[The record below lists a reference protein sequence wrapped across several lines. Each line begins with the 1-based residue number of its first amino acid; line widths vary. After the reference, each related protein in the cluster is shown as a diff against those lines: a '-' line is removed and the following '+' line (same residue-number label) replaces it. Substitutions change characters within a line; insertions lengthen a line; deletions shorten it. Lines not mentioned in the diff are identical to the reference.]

1 MLSKFKTDYEIWAKF
16 SLNFVLFKLLEAF
29 CDVSA
34 FGRGEIISIGLAFKI
49 GGRLGFRRK

>member
-29 CDVSA
+29 ATFALFD
-34 FGRGEIISIGLAFKI
+34 EEKLSIGLAFKI
-49 GGRLGFRRK
+49 GERLGFRRK

>member
-29 CDVSA
+29 ATFALLD
-34 FGRGEIISIGLAFKI
+34 EEKLSIDLVFKI
-49 GGRLGFRRK
+49 GGRLGFRCK

>member
-29 CDVSA
+29 ALLDEEKLYLSVW
-34 FGRGEIISIGLAFKI
+34 
-49 GGRLGFRRK
+49 RLK